1 MSQSPFPGPIAP
13 ENNPPIMPQY
23 FQPSRFVISAI
34 TLGMTTLI
42 TTTED
47 MNYVIGQTIRLLI
60 PQQFGS
66 FQLNMQQGNVIAIP
80 ATDQVVVNINSLNSN
95 QFITNPSFFI
105 SPAQIIAIGDVNSGI
120 LSSSGRDIIKP
131 LLPGSFENIS
141 PAPFS

>member
-1 MSQSPFPGPIAP
+1 
-13 ENNPPIMPQY
+13 
-23 FQPSRFVISAI
+23 
-34 TLGMTTLI
+34 
-42 TTTED
+42 
-47 MNYVIGQTIRLLI
+47 
-60 PQQFGS
+60 
-66 FQLNMQQGNVIAIP
+66 MQQGNVIAIP